1 MSYRDTVKKLIPHDM
16 FKKIEPYGHW
26 AEAVTAQTKN
36 GFPAHGLNIIG
47 VTGTTGKTTTVTLM
61 ASVLRAAGY
70 KTAYFTTVE
79 HDFGNGPVHN
89 AARLTTLGAPQLVRN
104 IKKAKDNGVEW
115 IVIEVASHA
124 LVQRRIWGIPLKA
137 AIFTNLTHEH
147 LDYHGTFEAYRE
159 AKLMLFKQTKKYGGI
174 GIVNADDPS
183 AMYFQNAAGRSLTYG
198 RVKKAD
204 VTAQN
209 IKTTSAGSTFTV
221 QEHDNEPFQVKT
233 ALPGSFN
240 VSNVLGVVS
249 AALAL
254 GIQKDAIMHGIA
266 NLPAVKGRM
275 ANYKTDKG
283 FNIIIDFA
291 HTPDSF
297 EKIFKEIRPVTKG
310 KLTAVFGK
318 AGERDQESR
327 YIQGQLAADYCDRII
342 LTEDDPRSERNED
355 INAQIKEGI
364 AKSNKKPEVYEDN
377 DRTKAIDLAVSKAGK
392 GDVILLLSKGH
403 EKSIALAHG
412 KEKPWDEEKA
422 LKQAL
427 KNHGAKLV

>member
-1 MSYRDTVKKLIPHDM
+1 MSYRDSVKKLIPREV
-16 FKKIEPYGHW
+16 FKKVEPYGHW
-26 AEAVTAQTKN
+26 AEAVIAQTKH
-36 GFPAHGLNIIG
+36 GFPARGLNIIG

-104 IKKAKDNGVEW
+104 IKTAKDNGVEW

-124 LVQRRIWGIPLKA
+124 LVQRRIWGVPLKA

-159 AKLMLFKQTKKYGGI
+159 AKLMLFKQAKKYGGI

-183 AMYFQNAAGRSLTYG
+183 ADYFTQTVHSLTYG
-198 RVKKAD
+198 RSKPAD
-204 VTAQN
+204 VSAKD
-209 IKTTSAGSTFTV
+209 IKTTSAGSSFTV
-221 QEHDNEPFQVKT
+221 VPKIGDSFGIKT
-233 ALPGSFN
+233 GLPGSFN
-240 VSNVLGVVS
+240 VSNVLGVVT
-249 AALAL
+249 AGLAL
-254 GIQKDAIMHGIA
+254 GISNEAIAKGIA
-266 NLPAVKGRM
+266 DLPAVKGRM
-275 ANYKTDKG
+275 ASYKTDKG
-283 FNIIIDFA
+283 FSAIIDFA

-327 YIQGQLAADYCDRII
+327 YIQGELAAEYCDRII

-364 AKSNKKPEVYEDN
+364 ARSSKKPEVYEDN
-377 DRTKAIDLAVSKAGK
+377 DRAKAIDLAVSKAGK

-403 EKSIALAHG
+403 EKTIAIAGG
-412 KEKPWDEEKA
+412 KEKPWDEVKA
-422 LKQAL
+422 LKIAL